1 MAPVYIYCG
10 RGVTLCVV
18 VVVVAADVGTGTT
31 AGDVSIRAESI
42 VGVTTGLGG
51 SS

>member
-1 MAPVYIYCG
+1 V
-10 RGVTLCVV
+10 VVVV